1 MPTDLQ
7 IDTTLRNVDLQTL
20 TDLLRE
26 QQDVKV
32 DEVVPASR
40 LKYVNGRLHIVNGAY
55 RIDESG
61 VTEHDAVLN
70 PTPIFEDGVSA
81 RLEIPRQYLRRLR
94 ETAQAVTVDAPFLN
108 ADGEQFDGPL
118 DVALLDANVNG
129 WLQAQGDKPYL
140 VRSFRTDNPDVVGIA
155 RSLNSNKFGI
165 LDHLDL
171 IVAAFKGVKEA
182 GIAPDSL
189 RITGNLSEYRLR
201 LLVSAPEIYDL
212 APDLVGGYRSPF
224 SGRSGADL
232 PVVFAGVVLGN
243 SETGNGRW
251 TVTPRVT
258 FEICDN
264 GATITKDVVDGVHL
278 GARLEEGVV
287 RWSEETQRKNL
298 DLIVAKARDAVTT
311 FLDKEYIRKVLD
323 DLREQYDV
331 PVRDAVA
338 TITRVA
344 KKHLFTEEEQAS
356 ILDMFIQGG
365 QATAGGVFQ
374 AVTAA
379 AQNIDDPDRAAEFED
394 LAVDVLATAASD
406 R

>member
-1 MPTDLQ
+1 MSTDLQ
-7 IDTTLRNVDLQTL
+7 IETQLRNVDLQTL

-26 QQDVKV
+26 QADVKV

-61 VTEHDAVLN
+61 VSEHDAVLN
-70 PTPIFEDGVSA
+70 PTPIFEDGVSQ
-81 RLEIPRQYLRRLR
+81 RLEIPRQYLRKLR
-94 ETAQAVTVDAPFLN
+94 ESRQHVEVDVVGGSGATFSASLP
-108 ADGEQFDGPL
+108 
-118 DVALLDANVNG
+118 LLDANVNG
-129 WLQAQGDKPYL
+129 WLQSQGNKPYL
-140 VRSFRTDNPDVVGIA
+140 VRSFRTDNPDSVGIA

-171 IVAAFKGVKEA
+171 VTAAFKGVKEA
-182 GIAPDSL
+182 GIDPGSL

-201 LLVSAPEIYDL
+201 LHVSAPEIQAL
-212 APDLVGGYRSPF
+212 APDLLDTYRSPY
-224 SGRSGADL
+224 SGRSGSDL

-278 GARLEEGVV
+278 GARLDEGVV
-287 RWSEETQRKNL
+287 RWSEDTQRKNL
-298 DLIVAKARDAVTT
+298 DVIVAKARDAVTT
-311 FLDKEYIRKVLD
+311 FLDVDYIRKVLD

-331 PVRDAVA
+331 PVNDAVA

-356 ILDMFIQGG
+356 ILDCFIKGG
-365 QATAGGVFQ
+365 QTTAGGVFQ

-379 AQNIDDPDRAAEFED
+379 AQQIADPDRAAEFED
-394 LAVDVLATAASD
+394 VAVDVLATAAAAS
-406 R
+406 